1 VAAALTDRELVVL
14 RLLATTLSQP
24 EIAHELYVSVNTV
37 RTHIQGIYRKL
48 GVASRQEAVATA
60 REHQLLPDPASL
72 SRAAG
77 AGDS

>member
-1 VAAALTDRELVVL
+1 LVVL

-37 RTHIQGIYRKL
+37 RTHTQGIYRKL

-60 REHQLLPDPASL
+60 HEHHLLPDPASL
-72 SRAAG
+72 SRAASARDG
-77 AGDS
+77 